1 MMFGLYLSY
10 QPPASSFQQENGAG
24 SWELAAGSSK
34 RRRLMGILSRLL
46 GHASEADI
54 GAVEETLQ
62 HALADDE
69 KVEKAFQLVRDLII
83 FTNRRMILVDRQ
95 GMTGKKTDYHSVP
108 YRAVSHFSVESA
120 GHFDLEAELKIWI
133 SGTVD
138 PIQKTFKRGQTI
150 FEVQKALATYVGK

>member
-1 MMFGLYLSY
+1 
-10 QPPASSFQQENGAG
+10 
-24 SWELAAGSSK
+24 
-34 RRRLMGILSRLL
+34 MGILSRLL

-54 GAVEETLQ
+54 DTVEETLQ

-69 KVEKAFQLVRDLII
+69 NVEKAFQVMRDLII

-95 GMTGKKTDYHSVP
+95 GMTGRKTEYHSIP
-108 YRAVSHFSVESA
+108 YRAVTHFSVESA

-133 SGTVD
+133 SGSPV
-138 PIQKTFKRGQTI
+138 PVQKTFTRGQTI